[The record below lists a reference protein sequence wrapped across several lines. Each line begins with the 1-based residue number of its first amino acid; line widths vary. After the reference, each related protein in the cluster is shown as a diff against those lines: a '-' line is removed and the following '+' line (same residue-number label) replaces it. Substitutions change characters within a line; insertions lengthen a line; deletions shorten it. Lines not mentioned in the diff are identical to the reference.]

1 MVLIKIL
8 RKQRGKFMLSK
19 SLIFRSL
26 IAILTLL
33 LAASSAFAQDET
45 AETAEKLMI
54 WQLEAVK
61 DGDYRR
67 FIERGNK
74 AFKQFMDEYSFDTF
88 KMQRGGKIAKGYKL
102 EYLGTIR
109 RVGMREH
116 LWKIYISGDKYELL
130 GSLSLS
136 HGKVVGFNLD

>member
-1 MVLIKIL
+1 MNM
-8 RKQRGKFMLSK
+8 GEFMLIRNFNLK
-19 SLIFRSL
+19 GFIV
-26 IAILTLL
+26 ILALL
-33 LAASSAFAQDET
+33 LVASFGSAQNET
-45 AETAEKLMI
+45 VETAEKLMI

-61 DGDYRR
+61 DGDYQR
-67 FIERGNK
+67 FTEHGNK
-74 AFKQFMDEYSFDTF
+74 AFKEFYDEYMFDAF

-102 EYLGTIR
+102 EYLATIN

-116 LWKIYISGDKYELL
+116 LWKIYISGDRYELL